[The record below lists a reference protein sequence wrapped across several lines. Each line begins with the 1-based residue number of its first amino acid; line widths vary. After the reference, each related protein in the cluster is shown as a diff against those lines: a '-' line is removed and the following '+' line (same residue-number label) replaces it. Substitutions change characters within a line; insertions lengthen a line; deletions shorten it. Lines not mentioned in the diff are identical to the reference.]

1 MASRFT
7 EKTNRHCL
15 SVCCTLLHPTM
26 QCTRTE
32 RHLAQVCTIYLVD
45 LFDWGRITFVCDQ
58 AKNGYLW
65 NIFCK
70 SCFALISCTSHS
82 SSFYQRKCFNYIYLI
97 VIIRQRSK
105 YFPAC
110 VGETW
115 VQKKGPYGN
124 VWGFYICSIFR
135 MWIWCRAEMCARWTP
150 QMFILPVLSLCI
162 HFPLVI
168 HLGPTERA

>member
-45 LFDWGRITFVCDQ
+45 LFDWGQITFVCDQ

-124 VWGFYICSIFR
+124 VWGFIYVQYSACGFDAGLKCVLGEPHRCSYCPFWTDAYIS
-135 MWIWCRAEMCARWTP
+135 
-150 QMFILPVLSLCI
+150 
-162 HFPLVI
+162 H
-168 HLGPTERA
+168 